1 MVNKYLTLER
11 KSLFKRNII
20 ENLEFSSSSKE
31 LIYNIYEI
39 DEKIENK
46 KSQIVSLLHKLI
58 GLENSKETRSYLLS
72 LKKRIYNNK
81 SIPQKLLNKK
91 IILTINSSMIF

>member
-46 KSQIVSLLHKLI
+46 KSI
-58 GLENSKETRSYLLS
+58 
-72 LKKRIYNNK
+72 K
-81 SIPQKLLNKK
+81 SV
-91 IILTINSSMIF
+91 